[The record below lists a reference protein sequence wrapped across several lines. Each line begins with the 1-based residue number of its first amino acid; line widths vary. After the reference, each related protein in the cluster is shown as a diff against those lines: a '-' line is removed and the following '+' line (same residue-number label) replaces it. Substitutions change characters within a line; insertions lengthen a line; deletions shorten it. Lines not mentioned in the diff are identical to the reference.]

1 MSYGLKYTV
10 QFSSIGTNQ
19 NYKFEILEK
28 DYSGNYYSLLA
39 SSSPVKHGSQ
49 VDEPKSAIKGSSL
62 TLTYVNEGG
71 NPLNSF
77 YSPDDTKYKGILYW
91 GNQRMFEGF
100 MVQDDSS
107 EIIIDYR
114 HEVSLSFNDG
124 LGLLKDITLDL
135 AFQPG
140 LNPNQTTTDEL
151 YEFKTLLDI
160 IKHCLFSTGL
170 TIYTQ
175 LFEQIFEND
184 QINYKI
190 FLQETSVNMETFL
203 VSDNNW
209 DNCYTVLEKILGWYK
224 LTLFQSKGM
233 WCIVR
238 WDDLRYYSGV
248 IPGYQ
253 FDDRM
258 VLQGYAALDNPIS
271 FGAPFVSGVPTG
283 QVNNAVSGIQN
294 RILRPYKFV
303 KSTFNYKRPTN
314 FKNADFLQLGDLIR
328 QYTGGSGTGF
338 TTTYE
343 YVAKYWT
350 RIEPGEI
357 FIRVIKN
364 YINVEIER
372 YLVIKTTGTFSALTL
387 AAESSRIEVSE
398 SDFASISFN
407 VRCSDFPVTSLFAF
421 KINNSPGIYRYAKDA
436 PLGWYNGFWASVAL
450 QDGQWNS
457 VEINPQQN
465 LPFDGLLSFFPASLM
480 GPVNG
485 ETHYKDI
492 RLTYDIKINES
503 INIIGHIHKD
513 LQPNLVIKNDEDTE
527 IFVDDSPKNSI
538 LGTTFN
544 AGQDIGYLHKRTKLW
559 YQGAT
564 PSDLSPIGKILTFE
578 QLFWRRIPRTILEGT
593 INGISDGTD
602 HVTPLTRI
610 TNDQLPGLNFIFGRW
625 EIDYRNNEV
634 SGTLWEMYQDGEVNA
649 DLTHDYTFEYIYK
662 TDT

>member
-209 DNCYTVLEKILGWYK
+209 DNCYNVLE
-224 LTLFQSKGM
+224 
-233 WCIVR
+233 
-238 WDDLRYYSGV
+238 
-248 IPGYQ
+248 
-253 FDDRM
+253 
-258 VLQGYAALDNPIS
+258 
-271 FGAPFVSGVPTG
+271 
-283 QVNNAVSGIQN
+283 
-294 RILRPYKFV
+294 
-303 KSTFNYKRPTN
+303 
-314 FKNADFLQLGDLIR
+314 
-328 QYTGGSGTGF
+328 
-338 TTTYE
+338 
-343 YVAKYWT
+343 
-350 RIEPGEI
+350 
-357 FIRVIKN
+357 
-364 YINVEIER
+364 
-372 YLVIKTTGTFSALTL
+372 
-387 AAESSRIEVSE
+387 
-398 SDFASISFN
+398 
-407 VRCSDFPVTSLFAF
+407 
-421 KINNSPGIYRYAKDA
+421 
-436 PLGWYNGFWASVAL
+436 
-450 QDGQWNS
+450 
-457 VEINPQQN
+457 
-465 LPFDGLLSFFPASLM
+465 
-480 GPVNG
+480 
-485 ETHYKDI
+485 
-492 RLTYDIKINES
+492 
-503 INIIGHIHKD
+503 
-513 LQPNLVIKNDEDTE
+513 
-527 IFVDDSPKNSI
+527 
-538 LGTTFN
+538 
-544 AGQDIGYLHKRTKLW
+544 
-559 YQGAT
+559 
-564 PSDLSPIGKILTFE
+564 
-578 QLFWRRIPRTILEGT
+578 
-593 INGISDGTD
+593 
-602 HVTPLTRI
+602 
-610 TNDQLPGLNFIFGRW
+610 
-625 EIDYRNNEV
+625 
-634 SGTLWEMYQDGEVNA
+634 
-649 DLTHDYTFEYIYK
+649 
-662 TDT
+662 